1 MSTKVD
7 GKCGDMR
14 ITVSEA
20 ADLMKVSPQ
29 FIRIGLQ
36 NGTLPIGSAVKMS
49 SRWTYHISEH
59 LLDQYMGNKNAT
71 SVASTDG
78 TPSPIK

>member
-1 MSTKVD
+1 MQP
-7 GKCGDMR
+7 R
-14 ITVSEA
+14 ITVSQA
-20 ADLMKVSPQ
+20 ADRLNVSQQ

-59 LLDQYMGNKNAT
+59 LLEQYTGTKNAT

-78 TPSPIK
+78 KTVAD